1 MKTTT
6 KSKTLLA
13 VMALTSFSTIG
24 LAAGVNSSELGTN
37 NTATG
42 TSTVVSGYQNTV
54 NSNNSLVTGLSNTV
68 DQSAENSLVSGEGHT
83 AFARSSSVSGYHN
96 EVRGQYNNVSGY
108 ANVVDSESAQ
118 VSGANN
124 KAYAKNVLVSGTGNT
139 ANGENSF
146 VGGEN
151 SQSLGRDTFV
161 FGSNAQANVEY
172 TVAIGT
178 QAISSAYDTITI
190 GNGSEANGV
199 SSVVLGRTN
208 KVNGDNTTV
217 LGSNNGTVDA
227 GQSVITG
234 YNNKVLDGSKE
245 QLVYGSNS
253 LSQHQG
259 AITVGTHA
267 QTLAIDAVSLGNNT
281 LSEVQN
287 GVALGTNS
295 TTDEAVSTA
304 SAVINGRNY
313 TFAGG
318 TANSTVSVGTNGKA
332 GLGGVTEFKRTV
344 TNVAAGRISDTSTDA
359 INGSQLHSV
368 IQEVGRNGQNIKD
381 LAVGVQMLG
390 DVVQDNVTNIAA
402 NTALAN
408 QALEEAKKKPTV
420 HSGINTKVAAATN
433 SDGSISYTV
442 NVNRDLENLNS
453 AGFGRVT
460 DPVHSVIT
468 PDKAHF
474 FNNEV
479 NTSVS
484 SDGVKLENTDNLDTA
499 SYTMDG
505 MQASSNGKDIR
516 FSTDGI
522 NAGNQII
529 NGVKAGVADTDA
541 VNVSQLNNL
550 KNTITPKLD
559 ALNTTVNNH
568 EVRITDLEGKSYKV
582 AKQVDQN
589 TNDIKSLDNKI
600 DNVGSNVLG
609 QSKSYTD
616 TQVSKVGA
624 NAAALSALHPLDF
637 NPDDKW
643 QFSAGY
649 GNYKGS
655 NAVAVGAFYQPNENV
670 LLSVGTTFGNGD
682 NMINA
687 GATVR
692 FGSHDKMNTN
702 KQVAVAKEVQ
712 DLKLQLATISQKYD
726 NLVNALKSSSN
737 VKPEEFTLKD
747 VPKDHWA
754 YEFVHQLV
762 LDGVITGYPDDT
774 FKGDHAISRYEL
786 ATMLYKAINNGA
798 VINAD
803 MIRAIDEFKPELD
816 KVNEVMRYRVDRVHG
831 KDTDKNKVDRVRV
844 NSKRTIDTYRDS
856 YGTQFAK

>member
-54 NSNNSLVTGLSNTV
+54 NSNNSLVTGLNNKV

-199 SSVVLGRTN
+199 SSVALGRTN
-208 KVNGDNTTV
+208 KVNGDNTIV
-217 LGSNNGTVDA
+217 LGANNGTVDA

-259 AITVGTHA
+259 AITVGTHS

-368 IQEVGRNGQNIKD
+368 IQEVDRNGQNIKD

-390 DVVQDNVTNIAA
+390 DVVQDNVTNIEA

-408 QALEEAKKKPTV
+408 QALTEAKKKPTV
-420 HSGINTKVAAATN
+420 HSGINTTVAAATN

-484 SDGVKLENTDNLDTA
+484 SDGVKLENTDNLDAA

-516 FSTDGI
+516 FSTEGI
-522 NAGNQII
+522 
-529 NGVKAGVADTDA
+529 ADTDA

-568 EVRITDLEGKSYKV
+568 EVRITDLEGKSDKV
-582 AKQVDQN
+582 AKQVAQN

-692 FGSHDKMNTN
+692 FGSHNKMNTN

-747 VPKDHWA
+747 VPQDHWA

-831 KDTDKNKVDRVRV
+831 KDNDKNKVDRVRV

>member
-6 KSKTLLA
+6 KTKTLLA

-54 NSNNSLVTGLSNTV
+54 NSNNSLVTGINNTV

-108 ANVVDSESAQ
+108 ANVVDSESSQ

-178 QAISSAYDTITI
+178 QAISSAYDTIAI

-208 KVNGDNTTV
+208 KVNGENTTV

-227 GQSVITG
+227 GQSVVTG
-234 YNNKVLDGSKE
+234 YNNQVLDGSKE

-259 AITVGTHA
+259 AITVGTHS

-332 GLGGVTEFKRTV
+332 GLGGVTEFKRTI

-368 IQEVGRNGQNIKD
+368 VQEVGRNGQNIKD

-408 QALEEAKKKPTV
+408 QALAEAQKKPTV
-420 HSGINTKVAAATN
+420 HSGINTTVAAATN

-484 SDGVKLENTDNLDTA
+484 YDGVKLENTDNLDTA

-522 NAGNQII
+522 NTGNQII

-541 VNVSQLNNL
+541 VNVSQLNKL
-550 KNTITPKLD
+550 EKSITPKLD
-559 ALNTTVNNH
+559 ELNTTVNNH
-568 EVRITDLEGKSYKV
+568 EVRITDLEGKSDKV
-582 AKQVDQN
+582 AKQVAQN

-655 NAVAVGAFYQPNENV
+655 NAAAVGAFYQPNENV

-692 FGSHDKMNTN
+692 FGSHSKMTTN

-737 VKPEEFTLKD
+737 VKPEEFQLKD
-747 VPKDHWA
+747 VPQDHWA

-816 KVNEVMRYRVDRVHG
+816 NVVQVMRYKVDRVHG
-831 KDTDKNKVDRVRV
+831 KENDKNKVDRVRV
-844 NSKRTIDTYRDS
+844 NSTKTKTTYRDS
-856 YGTQFAK
+856 YGNTYSK